1 MTGILSTAMAALALA
16 GAAFAQGGGTGAGA
30 GAGFGGGA
38 GQARAHAAVVV
49 KEVSWLGIAV
59 MDIETDRAKALKL
72 RDDRGEEVT
81 SMSTDSPARRRG
93 LKSRDV
99 VPDVVGQ
106 RVATSA

>member
-1 MTGILSTAMAALALA
+1 MTGILSTATAALVLA

-59 MDIETDRAKALKL
+59 MDIEPDRAKALKL
-72 RDDRGEEVT
+72 RDDRGAEVT
-81 SMSTDSPARRRG
+81 SVTPDSPAERAG
-93 LKSRDV
+93 LKVGDV
-99 VPDVVGQ
+99 VLEFNGQ
-106 RVATSA
+106 